1 MRYIAKAI
9 VIVAC
14 LAFAAFGSVLNWNG
28 WIVGLTLFM
37 AFMATASI

>member
-14 LAFAAFGSVLNWNG
+14 LAFAAFASVLNWDDS
-28 WIVGLTLFM
+28 IVGLTLLM
-37 AFMATASI
+37 AFITTTSI